1 MVPSGK
7 RTVQTS
13 SEITEAPTSTLLQ
26 DLLAHDSDETV
37 TLGHLVGKLG
47 HRSFGIVLL
56 ILGLL
61 AILPGVSAIVGV
73 IIPIPAYQMMRA
85 RRCPVFPR
93 VIASKSFRKRRLAS
107 VVNHAVPPL
116 RYLEK
121 YIRPRWQTPF
131 ETTKRVVGVAIL
143 LTGNLLFVPVPFSNF
158 LPALMIILVAFAFLE
173 EDGVAL
179 CTALIVT
186 FALLFVA
193 AGLIWQAMSTT
204 GWVPSLL

>member
-1 MVPSGK
+1 MALSGK
-7 RTVQTS
+7 RIVQTS
-13 SEITEAPTSTLLQ
+13 SDIIEAPTSTVLR
-26 DLLAHDSDETV
+26 DLLAHDSGETV
-37 TLGHLVGKLG
+37 TLGYLVGKLG

-85 RRCPVFPR
+85 RRYPVFPR
-93 VIASKSFRKRRLAS
+93 VLASKSFRKRRLAS
-107 VVNHAVPPL
+107 VVNHAVPLL

-131 ETTKRVVGVAIL
+131 ETTKRVVGVAIF
-143 LTGNLLFVPVPFSNF
+143 LTGTLLFVPVPFSNF
-158 LPALMIILVAFAFLE
+158 LPALMIILLAFAFLE

-179 CTALIVT
+179 LIALAVT
-186 FALLFVA
+186 LALLLVA
-193 AGLIWQAMSTT
+193 AGLIWQAMSTA
-204 GWVPSLL
+204 GWVPSFL